1 VTARLALPRRLV
13 LLASLM
19 LALALALG
27 GCGGGGGTEEPGGG
41 ARPPAGTTPSHV
53 DAAEARVVRAWAD
66 ALRHGHVAAA
76 SAWFALPAIVA
87 NGTPPLRLP
96 SRAAVRGFNR
106 SLPCGA
112 RLVAT
117 EPTPHGFLVATF
129 RLTERPGAGECG
141 SGTGR
146 LARVAIRV
154 SRGHIAYWVR
164 IDDLP
169 RPMRPVRP
177 APEVPGTRA

>member
-1 VTARLALPRRLV
+1 MPCRLALLV
-13 LLASLM
+13 G
-19 LALALALG
+19 LALALG
-27 GCGGGGGTEEPGGG
+27 ACGGGDGGGTAESGTA
-41 ARPPAGTTPSHV
+41 ARPPSATTPFHA

-76 SAWFALPAIVA
+76 AAYFALPAVVA
-87 NGTPPLRLP
+87 NGSPPLRLP
-96 SRAAVRGFNR
+96 TRAAVRGFNR

-141 SGTGR
+141 SGTGG

-154 SRGHIAYWVR
+154 RDGHITEWLR
-164 IDDLP
+164 IEDAP
-169 RPMRPVRP
+169 RPARP

>member
-1 VTARLALPRRLV
+1 MTAIPHRLV
-13 LLASLM
+13 LLVG
-19 LALALALG
+19 LALALG
-27 GCGGGGGTEEPGGG
+27 ACGGGGGGGGTAERGTG
-41 ARPPAGTTPSHV
+41 ARPPATTPSPA
-53 DAAEARVVRAWAD
+53 DSAEARVVRAWSD

-76 SAWFALPAIVA
+76 AAYFALPAVVA
-87 NGTPPLRLP
+87 NGPPPLRLAT
-96 SRAAVRGFNR
+96 RAAIRAFNR

-112 RLVAT
+112 RLIAT

-154 SRGHIAYWVR
+154 SGGHIAYWLR
-164 IDDLP
+164 IEDVP
-169 RPMRPVRP
+169 RPSRPVP
-177 APEVPGTRA
+177 AAPGTRV